1 MPNEPN
7 QVILFFLLVTFLILG
22 LSGFI
27 LAILFKYQQK
37 HTAFLNNLEKVK
49 SEHET
54 TLLKSQLEIQET
66 TLNNISKEIHDN
78 IGLSLTLAKLN
89 LNQEIELNNNENVSV
104 AINLLTD
111 AISNLRTLSRTL
123 NSNYVLQNGLSKSLE
138 KEIGYVLNTKNYDV
152 RFEIVGDP
160 FFLDASKELIIFR
173 IAQEA
178 LNNAIKHSKATV
190 IETHLIYNDQI
201 IELKIKDNG
210 IGFKYSKSHESFSG
224 LNNIV
229 QRANLLDGNCKIISK
244 EGEGTTIIISIPL
257 QS

>member
-1 MPNEPN
+1 MSNEPT

-37 HTAFLNNLEKVK
+37 HNAFINNLEKVK
-49 SEHET
+49 TEHET
-54 TLLKSQLEIQET
+54 ILLKSKLEIQEA

-89 LNQEIELNNNENVSV
+89 LNQEVESNENQNISV

-138 KEIGYVLNTKNYDV
+138 KEIGYVLNTKKYDV
-152 RFEIVGDP
+152 RFKVIGDP

-178 LNNAIKHSKATV
+178 LNNAIKHSRATI
-190 IETHLIYNDQI
+190 IETLLLYTDNK

-210 IGFKYSKSHESFSG
+210 IGFNYSSNQQSYSG
-224 LNNIV
+224 LNNII
-229 QRANLLDGNCKIISK
+229 QRTKMLNGNCKVQSK
-244 EGEGTTIIISIPL
+244 VSEGTTIIISIPL
-257 QS
+257 